1 MEDFQML
8 YWYWLV
14 FGMILMLLEL
24 AVPSFTIFWF
34 GLGALVVGVL
44 LLVVPGLSLT
54 LQVLVWI
61 IASAAFVLFWFKV
74 LKPRMTDK
82 TTSGIAREAVLGETA
97 MVTRVP
103 EGDRRGEIR
112 FSVPMLGS
120 DTWPFICDDE
130 VAVGDRVAVREI
142 SGNTMLVKKVTF
154 IRSKQKGGLNMGGLI
169 VVVIFAILVITTISM
184 GVRLV
189 PQGSKWVVQRL
200 GKYHKTLNP
209 A

>member
-1 MEDFQML
+1 MENFQML

-34 GLGALVVGVL
+34 GLGALAVGVL
-44 LLVVPGLSLT
+44 LMVVPGLSLT
-54 LQVLVWI
+54 LQVLAWI
-61 IASAAFVLFWFKV
+61 IASVAFVLFWFKV
-74 LKPRMTDK
+74 LKPRMTDI
-82 TTSGIAREAVLGETA
+82 TPFGIGREVVLGETA

-130 VAVGDRVAVREI
+130 VAVGDRVTVREI
-142 SGNTMLVKKVTF
+142 SGNTLLVKIVSNTQ
-154 IRSKQKGGLNMGGLI
+154 SKGEG
-169 VVVIFAILVITTISM
+169 
-184 GVRLV
+184 
-189 PQGSKWVVQRL
+189 
-200 GKYHKTLNP
+200 
-209 A
+209 

>member
-1 MEDFQML
+1 MDNFQML
-8 YWYWLV
+8 FWYWLV

-34 GLGALVVGVL
+34 GLGALAVGVL

-120 DTWPFICDDE
+120 DTWSFICDDE

-142 SGNTMLVKKVTF
+142 SGNTMLVKIVSNTQ
-154 IRSKQKGGLNMGGLI
+154 SKGEG
-169 VVVIFAILVITTISM
+169 
-184 GVRLV
+184 
-189 PQGSKWVVQRL
+189 
-200 GKYHKTLNP
+200 
-209 A
+209 

>member
-1 MEDFQML
+1 MKIVLVFCSLVLSELKGSFMDNFQML
-8 YWYWLV
+8 FWYWLV

-34 GLGALVVGVL
+34 GLGALAVGVL

-74 LKPRMTDK
+74 LKPRMTDI
-82 TTSGIAREAVLGETA
+82 TTSGIGREVMLGETA

-120 DTWPFICDDE
+120 DTWPFICDDD

-142 SGNTMLVKKVTF
+142 SGNTMLVKIVSNTQ
-154 IRSKQKGGLNMGGLI
+154 SKGEG
-169 VVVIFAILVITTISM
+169 
-184 GVRLV
+184 
-189 PQGSKWVVQRL
+189 
-200 GKYHKTLNP
+200 
-209 A
+209 